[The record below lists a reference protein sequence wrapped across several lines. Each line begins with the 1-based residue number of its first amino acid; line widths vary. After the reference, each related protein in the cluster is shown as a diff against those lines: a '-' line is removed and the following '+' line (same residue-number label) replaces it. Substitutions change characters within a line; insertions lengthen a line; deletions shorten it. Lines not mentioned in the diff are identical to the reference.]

1 LLGPV
6 AHPLSLFFFAARKS
20 TEPVYQLFLLI
31 TLAPRMSYPF
41 WQDFT
46 MWDPVSFVVIVLC
59 KTAQYVLANLLVM
72 MVVIMALSKR

>member
-1 LLGPV
+1 
-6 AHPLSLFFFAARKS
+6 
-20 TEPVYQLFLLI
+20 
-31 TLAPRMSYPF
+31 MSYPF